1 MSTDLVPENAFTR
14 IVILYVMVA
23 GAIFLPS
30 NLSELLDLI
39 RQKSKYSHSY
49 KPESNI
55 KHIVVTGGFDE
66 TSLYEFLREFFCQDH
81 GLATMSTE
89 VVVLNHEEPEENIA
103 LLLEDPAFTTR
114 VQYVKGSATLR
125 RSLEKVRI
133 DIASAVFL
141 LSKKFSKNDDEDD
154 AAQILRA
161 LAIKKYNNKI
171 PLYAQIHSPVNV
183 PHFDFLAKD
192 IICIDEIAMGLM
204 AQSLIIPGFSSLIV
218 LLTTSITKK
227 IANKLTRSAKKK
239 QEIYAVTF
247 SKDFIGKTFL
257 ECSKLVYNRLGA
269 VLFSIGIY
277 RIAQSSKESFKQ
289 LPPSASPFQIFL
301 NPQDYVIDGNEIG
314 FVVCGNAEITVK
326 MAQFVEHVQIPYY
339 YRGLSYITQSA
350 RDLFT
355 KKNGK
360 SSNINDTPTEN
371 NLEHT
376 KLQIP
381 AATSNVIDSE
391 IVRNNINN
399 AAAYCFNEKSEIPHV
414 TDHVLICNHSED
426 FPVNLD
432 IFMMVLRGKNSNIKD
447 APIVIL
453 SPNEPDDYQKRSLSK
468 FSPVYF
474 INGSPLKR
482 KDLYKARVH
491 YAKKCVILSDSLRY
505 EESSNGTADAASIMI
520 ALNIE
525 SMAAHEEC
533 FVIVECIYRE
543 TFKMI
548 GESDSVKNK
557 QDDNVQ
563 ALLRPSF
570 MSGNVF
576 TPSNLDTLL
585 CQCFYNK
592 HIPVIVKRLIFSHD
606 PGNKK
611 LTPKVTNV
619 QDNEW
624 QSLKIGSG
632 QMFQIDVPSS
642 FFGKEYHLF
651 YDFLIQEH
659 KAVPLGLYRLTQHK
673 GGHLRYIYVN
683 PKAATILRD
692 DDRTVNKIS
701 NKQDDFE
708 EDEQVLINANK
719 QLWEKANE
727 EGLEE
732 LGQEILRS
740 STEDINNR
748 TLKVNIQLPWL
759 VSNVVEL
766 LDMDP
771 SDEPE
776 EDGAN
781 IDLDAHRKG
790 KCAVIKTST
799 RQTIFLPLIGLVD
812 PATIK
817 PGDLIGVNK
826 DSYLVL
832 DTLPAEY
839 DSRVKAMEVDEKPA
853 EDYNDI
859 GGLDKQIEEL
869 VEAIVLPMT
878 HAERFKNLG
887 IKPPKGVLMYGP
899 PGTGKT
905 LLARACA
912 AQTNSAYLKLAGPQL
927 VQAPAIIFID
937 ELDAIG
943 TKRFD
948 SEKSGDREVQR
959 TMLELLNQLDGFSSD
974 ERIKVIAATNR
985 IDILDPALLRS
996 GGVA

>member
-239 QEIYAVTF
+239 QVEYISGINQEIYAVTF

-381 AATSNVIDSE
+381 AAKSSNIPASNVIDSE

-692 DDRTVNKIS
+692 DDRLIRLARMEPNLFSSEENSMEKKNVSEVEKWSIIDKWLKNKIFRNNES
-701 NKQDDFE
+701 IPIFERNQETVATLYNLVMNNKLQDEMIDIVYSKQQIHTKE
-708 EDEQVLINANK
+708 YNAEAKRIN
-719 QLWEKANE
+719 
-727 EGLEE
+727 
-732 LGQEILRS
+732 EILNILNVSKNDFSKNGINSLNGLVNLAKILELADAQKS
-740 STEDINNR
+740 SYLSSLAKLNLDYSRIECENNR
-748 TLKVNIQLPWL
+748 LTR
-759 VSNVVEL
+759 S
-766 LDMDP
+766 
-771 SDEPE
+771 
-776 EDGAN
+776 
-781 IDLDAHRKG
+781 IDSIKG
-790 KCAVIKTST
+790 QINK
-799 RQTIFLPLIGLVD
+799 
-812 PATIK
+812 TIK
-817 PGDLIGVNK
+817 RN
-826 DSYLVL
+826 
-832 DTLPAEY
+832 
-839 DSRVKAMEVDEKPA
+839 EKN
-853 EDYNDI
+853 E
-859 GGLDKQIEEL
+859 
-869 VEAIVLPMT
+869 
-878 HAERFKNLG
+878 
-887 IKPPKGVLMYGP
+887 
-899 PGTGKT
+899 
-905 LLARACA
+905 
-912 AQTNSAYLKLAGPQL
+912 
-927 VQAPAIIFID
+927 
-937 ELDAIG
+937 
-943 TKRFD
+943 
-948 SEKSGDREVQR
+948 
-959 TMLELLNQLDGFSSD
+959 
-974 ERIKVIAATNR
+974 
-985 IDILDPALLRS
+985 
-996 GGVA
+996 